1 MTQFLETT
9 RPASLKPEMVDLG
22 LLVSEVVET
31 FAKDGRYREMIQ
43 VVEETDDLPLLKLDA
58 ERMRQV
64 LWNLLLNAAQAM
76 PSGGIVHVS
85 ATQVGERVRLLVSDE
100 GVGIA
105 EEDLSRVFDPFYT
118 TRQGGTGLGLATVE
132 RVAREHGGSVWA
144 RSEPGGGTAF
154 AIWLPLSG
162 EFAPDA
168 AAPEGSNG

>member
-1 MTQFLETT
+1 
-9 RPASLKPEMVDLG
+9 MVACVRGGAGEKKQKYLSEPLHFG
-22 LLVSEVVET
+22 LNCRGGGVWWRCGGGSQPVV
-31 FAKDGRYREMIQ
+31 Y
-43 VVEETDDLPLLKLDA
+43 LLFGMGK
-58 ERMRQV
+58 Q
-64 LWNLLLNAAQAM
+64 
-76 PSGGIVHVS
+76 
-85 ATQVGERVRLLVSDE
+85 VRLLVSDE

-154 AIWLPLSG
+154 AIWLPLPG

-168 AAPEGSNG
+168 EAPEGSNG